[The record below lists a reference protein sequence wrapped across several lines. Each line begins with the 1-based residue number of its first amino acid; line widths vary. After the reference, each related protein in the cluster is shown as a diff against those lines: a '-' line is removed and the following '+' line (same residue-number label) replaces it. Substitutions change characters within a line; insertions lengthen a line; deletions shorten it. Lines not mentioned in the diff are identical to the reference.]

1 MKSKTTIDDLPTTK
15 LTHTLTMIGRE
26 NEEEAPFEFPYSNAD
41 YVDVSQCMI
50 DRMNQGDFDKN
61 PINQNVSTFSL
72 CHVCNKQA
80 TPFPT
85 CMSLRLLVVGLALL
99 SDAQLLLRHVDT
111 VQELTDILV
120 SHQHRLVDLSSYL
133 SPTLRSPTRS
143 GHSLDVVTLQND
155 LILLG
160 LGLGD
165 SHSLQHVDVA
175 HSLLTEEVTNLHLLS
190 LLVDGNVDGE
200 VSVHE
205 AHLVAV
211 SVGDSGHHVLDVAA
225 DRAHHSNVLVK
236 SEPQVDD
243 DSVALLLDVHKL
255 VAEVAAQDATGSLDH
270 NASVLDEHLD

>member
-1 MKSKTTIDDLPTTK
+1 M
-15 LTHTLTMIGRE
+15 
-26 NEEEAPFEFPYSNAD
+26 
-41 YVDVSQCMI
+41 
-50 DRMNQGDFDKN
+50 
-61 PINQNVSTFSL
+61 
-72 CHVCNKQA
+72 
-80 TPFPT
+80 
-85 CMSLRLLVVGLALL
+85 
-99 SDAQLLLRHVDT
+99 
-111 VQELTDILV
+111 
-120 SHQHRLVDLSSYL
+120 
-133 SPTLRSPTRS
+133 
-143 GHSLDVVTLQND
+143 
-155 LILLG
+155 
-160 LGLGD
+160 
-165 SHSLQHVDVA
+165 DVA

>member
-1 MKSKTTIDDLPTTK
+1 MQTNRYKSILFTPS
-15 LTHTLTMIGRE
+15 
-26 NEEEAPFEFPYSNAD
+26 FETS
-41 YVDVSQCMI
+41 
-50 DRMNQGDFDKN
+50 
-61 PINQNVSTFSL
+61 
-72 CHVCNKQA
+72 
-80 TPFPT
+80 
-85 CMSLRLLVVGLALL
+85 LLVVGLALL
-99 SDAQLLLRHVDT
+99 SDTQLLLRHVDT

-133 SPTLRSPTRS
+133 SQTLRSPTRS